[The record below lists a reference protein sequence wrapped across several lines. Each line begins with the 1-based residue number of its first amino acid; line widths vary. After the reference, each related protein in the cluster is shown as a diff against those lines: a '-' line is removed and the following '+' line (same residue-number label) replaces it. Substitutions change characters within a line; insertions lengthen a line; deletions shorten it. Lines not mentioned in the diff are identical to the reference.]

1 MINLKGDVYQFVL
14 TNGPIIPVQAAK
26 NFKIDIMMT
35 SAYLS
40 ELVAEKK
47 LYVTKF
53 LKIGTSPLYYAQGQ
67 ETKLKD
73 FYSHLPQRPRQ
84 ITEVLET
91 NKILRDIALEPW
103 QRVALRETIDFAV
116 PIKVITDKEEIFW
129 RWYLLP
135 QEEAENIIKAFL
147 NPQEKLEKPLESQ
160 NIQTTLEIKD
170 KIKVGRKKT
179 TTSDFE
185 KEILEYL
192 NKKELKILNS
202 KIIRKG
208 VDIEYDSEM
217 NSNIGKINICIKAK
231 NKKKINESDLGL
243 VLNLTNEKK
252 TPVLFLT
259 NGILVKKAEKYLQQ
273 NKGLIIFRNIHDK
286 KDIL

>member
-14 TNGPIIPVQAAK
+14 SNGPLIPVQAAK
-26 NFKIDIMMT
+26 NFKINIIMA

-47 LYVTKF
+47 LNVTKF
-53 LKIGTSPLYYAQGQ
+53 LKIGTSPLYYAHGQ
-67 ETKLKD
+67 EAKLRD
-73 FYSHLPQRPRQ
+73 FFTHLPQRPRQ
-84 ITEVLET
+84 ITEILET
-91 NKILRDIALEPW
+91 SKILRDIALEPW

-116 PIKVITDKEEIFW
+116 PIKVVTDREEVFW

-135 QEEAENIIKAFL
+135 QEEAETIIKEIL
-147 NPQEKLEKPLESQ
+147 NPQEKPLEKEIQ
-160 NIQTTLEIKD
+160 NIQTTLPEVD
-170 KIKVGRKKT
+170 KIKVKNKKI

-217 NSNIGKINICIKAK
+217 NSNIGRINICIKAK

-273 NKGLIIFRNIHDK
+273 NKGLIIFRNIYDK
-286 KDIL
+286 KDI